1 MCRYA
6 NVPIGC
12 AQLIIQFYEWPSYQ
26 LAHWHIGTFMHY
38 FFACSSNCFPFSMA
52 SSIVPTFRK
61 ACSGRSSTSPSRII
75 RKPLIVSSMETIT
88 PGKLF
93 GYGERLRKEPLY
105 TTCTIHKR
113 SVFIRKFFHTQ
124 NRNDILQLFVT
135 LKNLFYPLCHF
146 IMLLPHDMR
155 IENT

>member
-1 MCRYA
+1 MA
-6 NVPIGC
+6 VLPIGTL
-12 AQLIIQFYEWPSYQ
+12 AYRHIHALFLRLFEQLFPLLNGFFNRTHIQESLFGQIIHLAIQNHTETFDRIFYGDHHTGY
-26 LAHWHIGTFMHY
+26 A
-38 FFACSSNCFPFSMA
+38 
-52 SSIVPTFRK
+52 
-61 ACSGRSSTSPSRII
+61 
-75 RKPLIVSSMETIT
+75 
-88 PGKLF
+88 GKLF

-113 SVFIRKFFHTQ
+113 PVFIRKFFHTQ

>member
-88 PGKLF
+88 PGTPVNCSATEK
-93 GYGERLRKEPLY
+93 GCERNRYTRRARFTSVLSSSESSSIPKIEMISCNSLLR
-105 TTCTIHKR
+105 
-113 SVFIRKFFHTQ
+113 
-124 NRNDILQLFVT
+124 
-135 LKNLFYPLCHF
+135 
-146 IMLLPHDMR
+146 
-155 IENT
+155 